1 MTEEQLNEFAEYQRI
16 AHSTA
21 QYPEEMG
28 VYYTALGLAG
38 EAGELC
44 NKVKKIMRDRGG
56 VVDEKTRADLASE
69 LGDIGWYW
77 AECCTALGLSLAA
90 VVRGNVHKLADR
102 AARNA
107 IKGSGDNR

>member
-1 MTEEQLNEFAEYQRI
+1 MTDERYEDFDDYQQI

-21 QYPEEMG
+21 QYPPETG

-44 NKVKKIMRDRGG
+44 NKVKKILRDKGG
-56 VVDEKTRADLASE
+56 VIDEKTRADLA
-69 LGDIGWYW
+69 
-77 AECCTALGLSLAA
+77 AECGDVAWYLAEFGTVLGVPLSA
-90 VVRGNVHKLADR
+90 VIRGNIKKLADR

>member
-1 MTEEQLNEFAEYQRI
+1 MMEEQPNAFTEYQRA

-21 QYPEEMG
+21 QYPPEMG
-28 VYYTALGLAG
+28 IYYTALGLAG

-44 NKVKKIMRDRGG
+44 NKVKKIMRDKGG
-56 VVDEKTRADLASE
+56 MVDEKTRADLASE

-77 AECCTALGLSLAA
+77 AECCTALGISLPA
-90 VVRGNVHKLADR
+90 VVRGNVQKLADR